1 VLRSGDSVVDKAGQ
15 VEQVSSIDNFMR
27 LELFSDERSLRL
39 RECLPSNE
47 YLLFTMYTGNCD

>member
-1 VLRSGDSVVDKAGQ
+1 VHWQVLLLLKVLRSGDSVVDKAGQ

-39 RECLPSNE
+39 R
-47 YLLFTMYTGNCD
+47 